1 MNPPSNN
8 LTLRFYRALLCAPK
22 VTLALCFVALFVFGF
37 FALKLPIDASSDSL
51 ILENDKDFKTY
62 ESIIKNYAT
71 QDFLMLALS
80 PKDGDVFSKDS
91 LDTLQQL
98 TNALQEIPHIDGI
111 LSILNAP
118 LLKSAPNLDL
128 QESLKSNL
136 TLLSPQIDF
145 ELAKKEILN
154 HPFYVQNLIST
165 DSKTAGIVVY
175 LKDDLRLKQLKEL
188 KNTETEEAQKQEI
201 QKLISL
207 EKDRLQAQEDATI
220 TALKNLQKQFSGL
233 QIGGIPL
240 IASDMIA
247 YVKSDLITYGTSLSV
262 ILALM
267 LWVFFRHFRFVFLT
281 LFICLFTLVV
291 SSGIF
296 AALGFKITVVSSNY
310 VSLLLIINVS
320 LVVHLIVSYL
330 EFYSKFP
337 KASQKNLLLAVLLTK
352 QMPSLFAALTTMI
365 GFFSLIYSD
374 ILPIIHLGIV
384 MSLGVSVALL
394 FTFVLFASILALF
407 KKPQTITKL
416 STKQQNFLQS
426 CVTLAITKPKMIYSF
441 ALLCIAFSFYG
452 IQNVRVENSFVN
464 YFKDSSEIKQGLLK
478 IDRDLGGTVPLEILI
493 TFPNKTPQN
502 TAPNEALEDDF
513 EAEFNALESQDIY
526 WFDSQK
532 IRLAKSVH
540 TSLEENPYVGSIL
553 SLYSLVRL
561 VNTLGIN
568 ADDFTLAFLYKN
580 AQDSLKAQIFNPY
593 ANLEQN
599 QLRFVLRTFDS
610 DKSLKRNAFIT
621 QLKEDLQEIAQKENV
636 EIQINGAMV
645 LYNNLLQNLISSQV
659 DTLSFVV
666 GIIFLVFLWIFRSVK
681 LAFIALLTNLI
692 PLGTIFGILG
702 VSGIPLDLMGVTI
715 AAIALGIG
723 VDDVIHYIHRFKVE
737 IKNHSTQEAILKSH
751 HFIGSAMY
759 YTTFIIVVGFCA
771 MMSSNFIPTIYF
783 GFLTTLVMLLMLL
796 SALVLLPTL
805 LNSFYSHKRDLW

>member
-1 MNPPSNN
+1 M
-8 LTLRFYRALLCAPK
+8 
-22 VTLALCFVALFVFGF
+22 
-37 FALKLPIDASSDSL
+37 
-51 ILENDKDFKTY
+51 
-62 ESIIKNYAT
+62 
-71 QDFLMLALS
+71 
-80 PKDGDVFSKDS
+80 
-91 LDTLQQL
+91 
-98 TNALQEIPHIDGI
+98 
-111 LSILNAP
+111 
-118 LLKSAPNLDL
+118 
-128 QESLKSNL
+128 
-136 TLLSPQIDF
+136 
-145 ELAKKEILN
+145 
-154 HPFYVQNLIST
+154 
-165 DSKTAGIVVY
+165 
-175 LKDDLRLKQLKEL
+175 
-188 KNTETEEAQKQEI
+188 
-201 QKLISL
+201 
-207 EKDRLQAQEDATI
+207 
-220 TALKNLQKQFSGL
+220 
-233 QIGGIPL
+233 
-240 IASDMIA
+240 
-247 YVKSDLITYGTSLSV
+247 
-262 ILALM
+262 
-267 LWVFFRHFRFVFLT
+267 
-281 LFICLFTLVV
+281 
-291 SSGIF
+291 
-296 AALGFKITVVSSNY
+296 
-310 VSLLLIINVS
+310 
-320 LVVHLIVSYL
+320 
-330 EFYSKFP
+330 
-337 KASQKNLLLAVLLTK
+337 
-352 QMPSLFAALTTMI
+352 
-365 GFFSLIYSD
+365 
-374 ILPIIHLGIV
+374 
-384 MSLGVSVALL
+384 
-394 FTFVLFASILALF
+394 
-407 KKPQTITKL
+407 
-416 STKQQNFLQS
+416 
-426 CVTLAITKPKMIYSF
+426 
-441 ALLCIAFSFYG
+441 
-452 IQNVRVENSFVN
+452 
-464 YFKDSSEIKQGLLK
+464 
-478 IDRDLGGTVPLEILI
+478 
-493 TFPNKTPQN
+493 
-502 TAPNEALEDDF
+502 
-513 EAEFNALESQDIY
+513 
-526 WFDSQK
+526 
-532 IRLAKSVH
+532 
-540 TSLEENPYVGSIL
+540 
-553 SLYSLVRL
+553 RL

>member
-1 MNPPSNN
+1 M
-8 LTLRFYRALLCAPK
+8 RFYRALLCAPK
-22 VTLALCFVALFVFGF
+22 VTLALCFVALFIFGF

-98 TNALQEIPHIDGI
+98 TNVLQEIPHIDGI

-154 HPFYVQNLIST
+154 HPFYVQNLISK
-165 DSKTAGIVVY
+165 DSKTAGIIVY

-188 KNTETEEAQKQEI
+188 KNTETDETQKQEI

-352 QMPSLFAALTTMI
+352 QTPSLFAALTTMI

-416 STKQQNFLQS
+416 STKQQNFLQF
-426 CVTLAITKPKMIYSF
+426 CATIAITKPKMIYSF
-441 ALLCIAFSFYG
+441 ALLCIAFSLYG

-502 TAPNEALEDDF
+502 TAPNEALEYDF

-599 QLRFVLRTFDS
+599 QLRFVMRTFDS
-610 DKSLKRNAFIT
+610 NKSLKRNIFIT
-621 QLKEDLQEIAQKENV
+621 QLKEDLQAIAQKENV

-666 GIIFLVFLWIFRSVK
+666 GIIFLVFLWIFRSIK

-737 IKNHSTQEAILKSH
+737 IENHSTQEAILKSH

-759 YTTFIIVVGFCA
+759 YTTFIIVVGFCV

-805 LNSFYSHKRDLW
+805 LNSFYSHKRNL

>member
-1 MNPPSNN
+1 M
-8 LTLRFYRALLCAPK
+8 RFYRALLCAPK
-22 VTLALCFVALFVFGF
+22 VTLALCFVALFIFGF

-136 TLLSPQIDF
+136 TLLSSQIDF

-154 HPFYVQNLIST
+154 HPFYVQNLISK
-165 DSKTAGIVVY
+165 DSKTAGIIVY

-188 KNTETEEAQKQEI
+188 KNTETDETQKQEI

-352 QMPSLFAALTTMI
+352 QTPSLFAALTTMI

-394 FTFVLFASILALF
+394 FTFVLFASILAIF

-416 STKQQNFLQS
+416 STKQQNFLQF
-426 CVTLAITKPKMIYSF
+426 CATIAITKPKMIYSF
-441 ALLCIAFSFYG
+441 AFLCIAFSLYG

-502 TAPNEALEDDF
+502 TAPNEALEYDF

-610 DKSLKRNAFIT
+610 NKSLKRNIFIT
-621 QLKEDLQEIAQKENV
+621 QLKEDLQAIAQKENV

-737 IKNHSTQEAILKSH
+737 IENHSTQEAILKSH

-759 YTTFIIVVGFCA
+759 YTTFIIVVGFCV

-805 LNSFYSHKRDLW
+805 LNSFYSHKRNL